1 MCRRSRGELS
11 LEADLNVQLHLL
23 VTTYVSA
30 ENVVVQSLFEGVVS
44 DELAVRLRP
53 GDALAAGRVDGDD
66 SVLGNVEV
74 GRGLGASLDGSSI
87 CAYLLSCISPWP

>member
-1 MCRRSRGELS
+1 MCHRSGEELS
-11 LEADLNVQLHLL
+11 LEAEFNVQLHLQ

-53 GDALAAGRVDGDD
+53 CDALAAGRVDGDD
-66 SVLGNVEV
+66 AVLGNVEV
-74 GRGLGASLDGSSI
+74 WRGLCAGLDRERFQ
-87 CAYLLSCISPWP
+87 